1 MSDVAKFYIVP
12 AVLYALVA
20 NPATYQATRNV
31 FGSWVATYEG
41 TAKFGGLILHA
52 IVFILLATLAM
63 RYFPSK
69 YSEDYRTGGL
79 VKQGSS
85 GSMIQQV
92 SNGAMV
98 GSVLETSPVNLTGKD
113 I

>member
-1 MSDVAKFYIVP
+1 MSDAAKFYIVP

-20 NPATYQATRNV
+20 SPATYQATRKV
-31 FGSWVATYEG
+31 LGSWVATSEG

-63 RYFPSK
+63 RYFPGGRSGFSHQGDLADQK
-69 YSEDYRTGGL
+69 TGMNTKL
-79 VKQGSS
+79 VSAEH
-85 GSMIQQV
+85 I
-92 SNGAMV
+92 
-98 GSVLETSPVNLTGKD
+98 LSPAEYKD

>member
-1 MSDVAKFYIVP
+1 MSNAAKFYIVP

-20 NPATYQATRNV
+20 SPATYQATRKV
-31 FGSWVATYEG
+31 FGGWVATYEG
-41 TAKFGGLILHA
+41 TAKLGGLILHA

-69 YSEDYRTGGL
+69 RSGFSHSGNINSQPITGNT
-79 VKQGSS
+79 KT
-85 GSMIQQV
+85 IE
-92 SNGAMV
+92 AHMV
-98 GSVLETSPVNLTGKD
+98 MNPAPYDV

>member
-1 MSDVAKFYIVP
+1 MSDAAKFYIVP

-20 NPATYQATRNV
+20 SPMTYQKTRDV
-31 FGSWVATYEG
+31 FGSWVATSEG

-63 RYFPSK
+63 RYFPSR
-69 YSEDYRTGGL
+69 SGFSHQGNLTEQTGGMNTKL
-79 VKQGSS
+79 VSAEH
-85 GSMIQQV
+85 IL
-92 SNGAMV
+92 A
-98 GSVLETSPVNLTGKD
+98 PAPYKD

>member
-1 MSDVAKFYIVP
+1 MSDAAKFYIVP

-20 NPATYQATRNV
+20 NPATYQATRKV
-31 FGSWVATYEG
+31 FGGWVATYEG

-63 RYFPSK
+63 RYFPSRRSG
-69 YSEDYRTGGL
+69 YNHTGEVSEQGL
-79 VKQGSS
+79 YGMNTKPTEVPHELKP
-85 GSMIQQV
+85 
-92 SNGAMV
+92 A
-98 GSVLETSPVNLTGKD
+98 EYKD